1 MVLILGAFSFV
12 YILSLFS
19 GASFPFLSLEFLSD
33 YHLLKELSFLLICRF
48 SFAITQFQN
57 HNQLTKKQNK
67 TTNNKG

>member
-33 YHLLKELSFLLICRF
+33 YHLLKELSF
-48 SFAITQFQN
+48 FANLQIFFCDHTVSKSQSIDEK
-57 HNQLTKKQNK
+57 TKQND
-67 TTNNKG
+67 